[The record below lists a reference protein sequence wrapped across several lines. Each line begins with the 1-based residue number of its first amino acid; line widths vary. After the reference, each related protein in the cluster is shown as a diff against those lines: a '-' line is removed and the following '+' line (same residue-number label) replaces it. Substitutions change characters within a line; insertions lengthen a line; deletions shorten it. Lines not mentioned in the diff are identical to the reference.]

1 MEHQLCYTLSMLKS
15 LLSFSDPNERI
26 ILIIMIAI
34 GALALVALAIVL
46 IKIFGKKR
54 AKPLPIASKSEY
66 FEALGGE
73 DNYIDSSREGS
84 RIIVHLKDYTKINKE
99 KIKEAG
105 VTGFI
110 EKSDKLTLVVK
121 DNAEEVYEKIFSA

>member
-1 MEHQLCYTLSMLKS
+1 MLKS
-15 LLSFSDPNERI
+15 LLSFDNENDRI
-26 ILIIMIAI
+26 ILILIIA
-34 GALALVALAIVL
+34 AAALVLIALAIFLV
-46 IKIFGKKR
+46 KILCKKR
-54 AKPLPIASKSEY
+54 VKVLPIASKSEY

-84 RIIVHLKDYTKINKE
+84 RIIVHLKDYSKINKE

-121 DNAEEVYEKIFSA
+121 DNAEEVYEKIFNA

>member
-1 MEHQLCYTLSMLKS
+1 MPT
-15 LLSFSDPNERI
+15 PNPILIAVLIALGVI
-26 ILIIMIAI
+26 IL
-34 GALALVALAIVL
+34 GVL
-46 IKIFGKKR
+46 IFLLVKIFGKKR
-54 AKPLPIASKSEY
+54 LKSLPIASKSEY
-66 FEALGGE
+66 FDALGGE

-84 RIIVHLKDYTKINKE
+84 RIIVHLKDYSKINKE

-121 DNAEEVYEKIFSA
+121 DNAEEVYEKIFNA

>member
-1 MEHQLCYTLSMLKS
+1 MFTLNP
-15 LLSFSDPNERI
+15 LLIGLLIGLGVI
-26 ILIIMIAI
+26 ILGVLIF
-34 GALALVALAIVL
+34 VL
-46 IKIFGKKR
+46 IKIFSKKPV
-54 AKPLPIASKSEY
+54 KSLPIASKSEY

-73 DNYIDSSREGS
+73 DNYIDSTREGS
-84 RIIVHLKDYTKINKE
+84 RIIVHLKDYSKINKE

-121 DNAEEVYEKIFSA
+121 DNAEEVYEKIFNA

>member
-1 MEHQLCYTLSMLKS
+1 MSFSMPALCYTLAMPT
-15 LLSFSDPNERI
+15 PNSILIAALIALGVI
-26 ILIIMIAI
+26 ILGVLIF
-34 GALALVALAIVL
+34 LL
-46 IKIFGKKR
+46 IKIFSKKR
-54 AKPLPIASKSEY
+54 VKSLPIASKSEY

-84 RIIVHLKDYTKINKE
+84 RIIVHLKDYSKINKE

-121 DNAEEVYEKIFSA
+121 DNAEEVYEKIFNA

>member
-1 MEHQLCYTLSMLKS
+1 MQDLYYSTLALCYNPPMPTPNP
-15 LLSFSDPNERI
+15 LLIGLLIGLGVI
-26 ILIIMIAI
+26 ILGVLIF
-34 GALALVALAIVL
+34 VL
-46 IKIFGKKR
+46 IKIFSKKPV
-54 AKPLPIASKSEY
+54 KSLPIASKSEY

-84 RIIVHLKDYTKINKE
+84 RIIVHLKDYSKINKE

>member
-1 MEHQLCYTLSMLKS
+1 MPS
-15 LLSFSDPNERI
+15 LDP
-26 ILIIMIAI
+26 LIIGIIIAV
-34 GALALVALAIVL
+34 GVVIVL
-46 IKIFGKKR
+46 GVLISVLVKNLSKKR
-54 AKPLPIASKSEY
+54 VKELPIASKSEY
-66 FEALGGE
+66 FEALGGK

-84 RIIVHLKDYTKINKE
+84 RIIVHLKDYSKINKE

-121 DNAEEVYEKIFSA
+121 DNAEEVYEKIFNA

>member
-1 MEHQLCYTLSMLKS
+1 MYFSTPALCYTLAMPTPNP
-15 LLSFSDPNERI
+15 LLIGLLIGLGVI
-26 ILIIMIAI
+26 ILGVLIF
-34 GALALVALAIVL
+34 VL
-46 IKIFGKKR
+46 IKIFRKKPV
-54 AKPLPIASKSEY
+54 KSLPIASKSEY

-84 RIIVHLKDYTKINKE
+84 RIIVHLKDYSKINKE

-121 DNAEEVYEKIFSA
+121 DNAKEVYEKIFNA

>member
-1 MEHQLCYTLSMLKS
+1 MDQIETLIQYWWI
-15 LLSFSDPNERI
+15 LLILLGATIGLISF
-26 ILIIMIAI
+26 ILA
-34 GALALVALAIVL
+34 GRS
-46 IKIFGKKR
+46 KKTS
-54 AKPLPIASKSEY
+54 AKPALNRSDY

-73 DNYIDSSREGS
+73 ENYISSERQGS
-84 RIIVHLKDYTKINKE
+84 RIVVYLHDYSKINKE

-121 DNAEEVYEKIFSA
+121 DNAEEVYEKIFKA